1 MQTAHL
7 QLAGAM
13 ALVGI
18 NVAVAKL
25 ASPFLPVLIFMLVRF
40 IVACLVLVP
49 FAWREAGLRYGDLT
63 RRDWGNLFLQSFFGV
78 TLYTALLLYGV
89 GNTSAMATGIITAT
103 VPAAIAGLA
112 VLMLGERI
120 GTRNLMALGL
130 AVVGIAA
137 VNAAGAQPGVAPN
150 PALGNLMIAGSVLC
164 EGLFAICAKRASA
177 QLPIYRMSLAVNAL
191 GFATMAPFCI
201 ASAAQFDASTVPLWG
216 WLLPVYYALT
226 SSVIALV
233 LWYRG
238 MAALPASEAAIFT
251 STFPLTTV
259 AVSVIFLGETV
270 HWAHALGLICVLSAI
285 YLGAAGARKAEAA
298 G

>member
-1 MQTAHL
+1 MQLAHL

-18 NVAVAKL
+18 NVAVAKV

-40 IVACLVLVP
+40 IVACVALVP
-49 FAWREAGLRYGDLT
+49 FAWREAGLRFGDLT
-63 RRDWGNLFLQSFFGV
+63 WRDWSNLFLQSLFGI
-78 TLYTALLLYGV
+78 TLYTTLLLFGV
-89 GNTSAMATGIITAT
+89 KYTSAMATGIITAT
-103 VPAAIAGLA
+103 VPAAMAGLA

-120 GTRNLMALGL
+120 GIRNIVALGL
-130 AVVGIAA
+130 AVVGIGA
-137 VNAAGAQPGVAPN
+137 VNTAGAQPDIAPN
-150 PALGNLMIAGSVLC
+150 PLLGNLMIAGSVLC
-164 EGLFAICAKRASA
+164 EGLFAIYAKRASA
-177 QLPIYRMSLAVNAL
+177 QLPIYRMSLAVNAI
-191 GFATMAPFCI
+191 GFATMAPFCF
-201 ASAAQFDASTVPLWG
+201 AGAVQFDASAVPLWV
-216 WLLPVYYALT
+216 WLLPVYYSLT

-259 AVSVIFLGETV
+259 AVSLIFLGETA

-285 YLGAAGARKAEAA
+285 YLGASGARKAEAA